1 MIKDLAKGPLYKV
14 KSFSGY
20 YVNGYKFHTEERGSN
35 SGAMNSGVCIK
46 GSSHSVNELEYY
58 GRLQEILELEYP
70 ALPIK
75 RIVLFKCSWFDPI
88 LNRGT
93 RIHPQYKLVDVKSGR
108 VFNKYEPFILAVQA
122 AQVYFASYPTLKRN
136 VNDWLAVCKI
146 KARGIVEVPKSNA
159 CLLSDMMAFQENVS
173 DQHGIDAALDD
184 RHQSLNDENGSFV
197 YMDNIEI
204 EKNAE
209 LALQIEDGED
219 IDVEQEFDDD
229 DEDTDVEQEFDDD
242 DDDEDSEVDQEF
254 DNDYDD

>member
-1 MIKDLAKGPLYKV
+1 MIKDLAKGPLYRV

-108 VFNKYEPFILAVQA
+108 VFNKYEPFILVVQA

-159 CLLSDMMAFQENVS
+159 CLPSDMMTFQKDVN
-173 DQHGIDAALDD
+173 DQHGIDAALND
-184 RHQSLNDENGSFV
+184 RQQSLNDENGSFV
-197 YMDNIEI
+197 YMDNTEI

-209 LALQIEDGED
+209 LALQIEDDED

-229 DEDTDVEQEFDDD
+229 DQDTDVEQEFDG
-242 DDDEDSEVDQEF
+242 DDDEDSEGDQEF
-254 DNDYDD
+254 NDDDDD

>member
-1 MIKDLAKGPLYKV
+1 MIKDLAKGPLYRA

-46 GSSHSVNELEYY
+46 GSSHNVNELEYY
-58 GRLQEILELEYP
+58 CRLQDILELEYP

-108 VFNKYEPFILAVQA
+108 VFNKYEPFILVVQA
-122 AQVYFASYPTLKRN
+122 AQVYFASYPALKRN
-136 VNDWLAVCKI
+136 VNDWLVVCKI

-159 CLLSDMMAFQENVS
+159 CLPSDMMAFQEDVS
-173 DQHGIDAALDD
+173 DQHGIDATLDD
-184 RHQSLNDENGSFV
+184 RHQSLNNENCSFM
-197 YMDNIEI
+197 YMDNTEI
-204 EKNAE
+204 EKNVE
-209 LALQIEDGED
+209 LALQIEDDEA
-219 IDVEQEFDDD
+219 IDVEQEYDDD
-229 DEDTDVEQEFDDD
+229 DEDTDVE
-242 DDDEDSEVDQEF
+242 
-254 DNDYDD
+254 

>member
-20 YVNGYKFHTEERGSN
+20 YVNGYKFHTEEHGSN

-108 VFNKYEPFILAVQA
+108 VFNKYEPFILVVQA
-122 AQVYFASYPTLKRN
+122 AQMYFASYPTLKRN

-159 CLLSDMMAFQENVS
+159 CLPSDMMAFQEDVS

-184 RHQSLNDENGSFV
+184 RHQSLNDENYSFI

-229 DEDTDVEQEFDDD
+229 DEDTIVEQEFDDD
-242 DDDEDSEVDQEF
+242 DDDEDSEGD
-254 DNDYDD
+254 

>member
-1 MIKDLAKGPLYKV
+1 M
-14 KSFSGY
+14 
-20 YVNGYKFHTEERGSN
+20 
-35 SGAMNSGVCIK
+35 
-46 GSSHSVNELEYY
+46 ELEC
-58 GRLQEILELEYP
+58 P

-93 RIHPQYKLVDVKSGR
+93 RIHRQYKLVDVKSGR
-108 VFNKYEPFILAVQA
+108 VFNKYEPFIIVVQA
-122 AQVYFASYPTLKRN
+122 TQVYFASYPTLKRN

-159 CLLSDMMAFQENVS
+159 CLPSDMMAFQEDVS
-173 DQHGIDAALDD
+173 DQHGIDATLDD
-184 RHQSLNDENGSFV
+184 RHQSLNKENGSFV

-209 LALQIEDGED
+209 LALQIEDDED

-229 DEDTDVEQEFDDD
+229 DEDNDVEQEFDDD
-242 DDDEDSEVDQEF
+242 DDEDSEGDQKF
-254 DNDYDD
+254 NDDDDD

>member
-1 MIKDLAKGPLYKV
+1 M
-14 KSFSGY
+14 
-20 YVNGYKFHTEERGSN
+20 
-35 SGAMNSGVCIK
+35 
-46 GSSHSVNELEYY
+46 
-58 GRLQEILELEYP
+58 ELEYP

-108 VFNKYEPFILAVQA
+108 VFNKYQPFILVVQA

-159 CLLSDMMAFQENVS
+159 SDMMAFQEDVS

-184 RHQSLNDENGSFV
+184 RHQSLNDENYSFI

-242 DDDEDSEVDQEF
+242 DDDEDSEGD
-254 DNDYDD
+254 

>member
-108 VFNKYEPFILAVQA
+108 VFNKYEPFILAVQS

-159 CLLSDMMAFQENVS
+159 CLSSDMMAFQEDVS

-219 IDVEQEFDDD
+219 IDAEQEFDDD

-242 DDDEDSEVDQEF
+242 DDEDSEGDQEF
-254 DNDYDD
+254 DDDYDD

>member
-1 MIKDLAKGPLYKV
+1 M

-20 YVNGYKFHTEERGSN
+20 YVNGYKFHIEERGSN

-108 VFNKYEPFILAVQA
+108 VFNKYEPFILVVQA

-136 VNDWLAVCKI
+136 VNDWLVVCKI
-146 KARGIVEVPKSNA
+146 KVRGIVEVPKSNA
-159 CLLSDMMAFQENVS
+159 CLPSDMMAF
-173 DQHGIDAALDD
+173 
-184 RHQSLNDENGSFV
+184 
-197 YMDNIEI
+197 
-204 EKNAE
+204 
-209 LALQIEDGED
+209 
-219 IDVEQEFDDD
+219 
-229 DEDTDVEQEFDDD
+229 
-242 DDDEDSEVDQEF
+242 
-254 DNDYDD
+254 